1 MNFPLFIANRY
12 FFSKKK
18 KNFINVIA
26 IISMAVVAIATAAL
40 IIALSVYNGME
51 GLLRSIYGSFDAELS
66 ISPIEGKSF
75 VLTDEML
82 KEINGVAGVENIT
95 EVIEDNVLLKY
106 NESQKL
112 VKMKGLSDNFI
123 ESSNMNPYIVD
134 GRFAFRKDSVQY
146 AIVGNGIRYALSI
159 NMQDDFYPLQFFYP
173 KNVKPGAL
181 DPSNYFSRAN
191 IMPGGV
197 FRLEQHY
204 DDEYVFVPLD
214 FAQNL
219 LNYGDK
225 RTSLEITTTDNVTI
239 EEVQDQL
246 IAVLGDDFR
255 VLNSDQQHSDL
266 YKILRIEKLLV
277 FLIFSLIIAIASINI
292 FFSLSMLVIE
302 KRRDIAVLLAMGAS
316 THKIRRIFL
325 SEGAI
330 IAFAGSGIGLILGLT
345 IAWLQ
350 ETFGLVSM
358 GGGESLILTAYPV
371 EIQLADFIYTA
382 LCIIMITFLASIHPA
397 IMAPNNQNL
406 KVQ

>member
-1 MNFPLFIANRY
+1 
-12 FFSKKK
+12 
-18 KNFINVIA
+18 
-26 IISMAVVAIATAAL
+26 MAVVAIATAAL

-66 ISPIEGKSF
+66 ISPTEGKSF
-75 VLTDEML
+75 VLTDAML
-82 KEINGVAGVENIT
+82 IEINGVAGVESIT

-159 NMQDDFYPLQFFYP
+159 NMHDDFYPLQFFYP

-225 RTSLEITTTDNVTI
+225 RTSLEITTNDAVSI
-239 EEVQDQL
+239 AEVQEQL
-246 IAVLGDDFR
+246 IKVLGDGFR
-255 VLNSDQQHSDL
+255 VLNSDQQHADL

-277 FLIFSLIIAIASINI
+277 FLIFSLIIGIASINI

-330 IAFAGSGIGLILGLT
+330 IAFVGSGIGLLLGLT

-350 ETFGLVSM
+350 EAFGLVSM

>member
-66 ISPIEGKSF
+66 ITPTEGKSF

-82 KEINGVAGVENIT
+82 KEINGVSGVENIT

-112 VKMKGLSDNFI
+112 VKMKGFSDNFLDY
-123 ESSNMNPYIVD
+123 SHMNPYIID
-134 GRFAFRKDSVQY
+134 GRFTFRKDSVQY

-225 RTSLEITTTDNVTI
+225 RTSLEITTTDAATI

-246 IAVLGDDFR
+246 VAVLGDGFR

-330 IAFAGSGIGLILGLT
+330 IAFAGSGIGLLLGLT

-397 IMAPNNQNL
+397 IMAPKNQNL

>member
-1 MNFPLFIANRY
+1 
-12 FFSKKK
+12 
-18 KNFINVIA
+18 
-26 IISMAVVAIATAAL
+26 MAVVAIATAAL

-66 ISPIEGKSF
+66 ISPTEGKSF
-75 VLTDEML
+75 VLTDAML
-82 KEINGVAGVENIT
+82 KEINGVAGVESIT

-159 NMQDDFYPLQFFYP
+159 NMHDDFYPLQFFYP

-225 RTSLEITTTDNVTI
+225 RTSLEITTNDAVSI
-239 EEVQDQL
+239 AEVQEQL
-246 IAVLGDDFR
+246 IKVLGDGFR
-255 VLNSDQQHSDL
+255 VLNSDQQHADL

-277 FLIFSLIIAIASINI
+277 FLIFSLIIGIASINI

-330 IAFAGSGIGLILGLT
+330 IAFVGSGIGLLLGLT

-350 ETFGLVSM
+350 EAFGLVSM

>member
-12 FFSKKK
+12 FFSRKK

-66 ISPIEGKSF
+66 ISPTHGKSF
-75 VLTDEML
+75 ELTDDLFNSIQQVE
-82 KEINGVAGVENIT
+82 GVVNIT

-106 NESQKL
+106 NEAQKL

-123 ESSNMNPYIVD
+123 THSYMAPYVIE
-134 GRFAFRKDSVQY
+134 GEFAFHQDSIQY
-146 AIVGNGIRYALSI
+146 AILGNGIRQALSI
-159 NMQDDFYPLQFFYP
+159 NIKDDFYPLQFFYP

-204 DDEYVFVPLD
+204 DDEYVFVPLS
-214 FAQNL
+214 FAQAL
-219 LNYGDK
+219 LNYGEK
-225 RTSLEITTTDNVTI
+225 RTSLEISTEHDASI
-239 EEVQDQL
+239 SDVQEAL
-246 IAVLGDDFR
+246 IALLGPDFR
-255 VLNSDQQHSDL
+255 VLNSDQQHADL

-277 FLIFSLIIAIASINI
+277 FLIFSLIIGIASINI

-302 KRRDIAVLLAMGAS
+302 KRRDIAVLLAMGAPAQ
-316 THKIRRIFL
+316 KIRRIFL

-330 IAFAGSGIGLILGLT
+330 IAFSGAGLGLLLGLVV
-345 IAWLQ
+345 AWLQ
-350 ETFGLVSM
+350 DTFGLISM
-358 GGGESLILTAYPV
+358 GGGQSLILQAYPV
-371 EIQLADFIYTA
+371 EIQLTDFVYTA
-382 LCIIMITFLASIHPA
+382 LCIILITFLASIHPA
-397 IMAPNNQNL
+397 IMAPKNVDL

>member
-1 MNFPLFIANRY
+1 
-12 FFSKKK
+12 
-18 KNFINVIA
+18 
-26 IISMAVVAIATAAL
+26 MAVVAIATAAL

-66 ISPIEGKSF
+66 ITPIEGKSF
-75 VLTDEML
+75 VLTAEMIE
-82 KEINGVAGVENIT
+82 EINGVAGVESIT

-112 VKMKGLSDNFI
+112 VKMKGFSDNFI
-123 ESSNMNPYIVD
+123 ESSNMNPYIID
-134 GRFAFRKDSVQY
+134 GRFAFRKDSVKY
-146 AIVGNGIRYALSI
+146 AILGNGIRYALSI

-214 FAQNL
+214 FARDL

-239 EEVQDQL
+239 EEVQNQL

-397 IMAPNNQNL
+397 IMAPKNQNL

>member
-1 MNFPLFIANRY
+1 MH
-12 FFSKKK
+12 
-18 KNFINVIA
+18 
-26 IISMAVVAIATAAL
+26 
-40 IIALSVYNGME
+40 
-51 GLLRSIYGSFDAELS
+51 
-66 ISPIEGKSF
+66 
-75 VLTDEML
+75 
-82 KEINGVAGVENIT
+82 
-95 EVIEDNVLLKY
+95 
-106 NESQKL
+106 
-112 VKMKGLSDNFI
+112 
-123 ESSNMNPYIVD
+123 
-134 GRFAFRKDSVQY
+134 
-146 AIVGNGIRYALSI
+146 
-159 NMQDDFYPLQFFYP
+159 DDFYPLQFFYP

-225 RTSLEITTTDNVTI
+225 RTSLEITTNDAVSI
-239 EEVQDQL
+239 AEVQEQL
-246 IAVLGDDFR
+246 IKVLGDGFR
-255 VLNSDQQHSDL
+255 VLNSDQQHADL

-277 FLIFSLIIAIASINI
+277 FLIFSLIIGIASINI

-330 IAFAGSGIGLILGLT
+330 IAFVGSGIGLLLGLT

-350 ETFGLVSM
+350 EAFGLVSM

-382 LCIIMITFLASIHPA
+382 LCIIMITFLASIHSA

>member
-66 ISPIEGKSF
+66 ISPAEGKSF
-75 VLTDEML
+75 VLTDEIL
-82 KEINGVAGVENIT
+82 KEISKVPGVENIT

-123 ESSNMNPYIVD
+123 EHSNMNPYIVD
-134 GRFAFRKDSVQY
+134 GRFTFRKDSVQY
-146 AIVGNGIRYALSI
+146 AILGNGIRYALSI

-173 KNVKPGAL
+173 KNVKPGGL

-225 RTSLEITTTDNVTI
+225 RTSLEITTNRAISVA
-239 EEVQDQL
+239 EVQEQL

-255 VLNSDQQHSDL
+255 VLNSDQQHADL

-277 FLIFSLIIAIASINI
+277 FLIFSLIIGIASINI

-330 IAFAGSGIGLILGLT
+330 IAFVGSGVGLLLGLT

-397 IMAPNNQNL
+397 IMAPKNQSL